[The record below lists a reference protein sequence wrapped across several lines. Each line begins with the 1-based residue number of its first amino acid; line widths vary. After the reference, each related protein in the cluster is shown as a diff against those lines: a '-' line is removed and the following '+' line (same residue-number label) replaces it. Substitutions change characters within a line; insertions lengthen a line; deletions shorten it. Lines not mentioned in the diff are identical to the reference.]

1 MNIDPLIKAAW
12 VAELCESAAWEI
24 YGNVKP
30 SNEYAQAVA
39 QLLKGTV
46 AHESDM
52 FRHTRQIGFSWG
64 SDSGAWGLAQCEL
77 GSVSDSIDFL
87 RARPELAKRCAVWLA
102 DDKDADLKWLFKMKP
117 EDVLRLLP
125 VSDQLSILFMRLHYM
140 RRPESVPRTLQEQ
153 DAYYKRF
160 YNTSHGAAVLGDF
173 TRALKRFEE
182 KLR

>member
-12 VAELCESAAWEI
+12 INELCESCAWEI

-30 SNEYAQAVA
+30 SNEYAQATA

-46 AHESDM
+46 AHESDL
-52 FRHTRQIGFSWG
+52 FRHTRQMGFSWN

-77 GSVSDSIDFL
+77 GSVTDSIKYL
-87 RARPELAKRCAVWLA
+87 KARPELTRRCAVWLA
-102 DDKDADLKWLFKMKP
+102 DDKDANLNWLFAMRP
-117 EDVLRLLP
+117 VDVLRLLP

-140 RRPESVPRTLQEQ
+140 RRPEPIPRDLSSQ
-153 DAYYKRF
+153 DQYYKKF
-160 YNTSHGAAVLGDF
+160 YNTSAGSAVLGDF